1 MANTAVKLALLFTS
15 DHQRFGRSW
24 VYQYWHETEEALQ
37 PGYWGRAAGRL
48 RPGDFVRLVRLG
60 ANKEVVEVTEMVVT
74 KTSRDG
80 VGLTVLHRHPIH
92 RETTSAPPSEPVVK
106 SVWNVGRKAYLVM
119 VDGEEMAAYPDKE
132 SADAMIKGLLETEAA

>member
-1 MANTAVKLALLFTS
+1 M
-15 DHQRFGRSW
+15 
-24 VYQYWHETEEALQ
+24 Q
-37 PGYWGRAAGRL
+37 PGYWVRAL
-48 RPGDFVRLVRLG
+48 RKLRRGDFIRLVRLDDR
-60 ANKEVVEVTEMVVT
+60 NEVVEVTETVAT